1 MAVFPVSLQEH
12 KGTVRATV
20 CLAGNGWHLTRYR
33 NKIHAK
39 IPEPNN
45 NVTMTMGNK
54 TVVDAVF
61 ADTGLDVFLDGLKRA
76 QGNSVAA
83 ETAALVAN
91 SIEMAGIFVN
101 RIDRFLKKQLT
112 LHYCRVGGVIPSH
125 STNSRIPNPV
135 QPLCKSVYVYRFQC
149 CAGLSPLLF
158 CFKRSKRPL
167 LTESFHR
174 KELYLA
180 LWNRL
185 MHF

>member
-20 CLAGNGWHLTRYR
+20 CLAVKGWHLTRYR

-39 IPEPNN
+39 IPEPND

-76 QGNSVAA
+76 QGNSVVA

-91 SIEMAGIFVN
+91 SIEMTGISVN
-101 RIDRFLKKQLT
+101 RIDRILEED
-112 LHYCRVGGVIPSH
+112 VIREEYGLGACVP
-125 STNSRIPNPV
+125 
-135 QPLCKSVYVYRFQC
+135 KSVYHTVTGGRTPMT
-149 CAGLSPLLF
+149 S
-158 CFKRSKRPL
+158 
-167 LTESFHR
+167 
-174 KELYLA
+174 
-180 LWNRL
+180 
-185 MHF
+185 